1 MSTHYGA
8 QALRLTPIAAL
19 IGTAFALAPLSA
31 AYAQTVA
38 PAVEIVGTSPVPG
51 LDRPKDEIPSNVQS
65 IRRDALRDTGAAGLP
80 ELLGSQLMS
89 VNVNEIQGNPYQAD
103 VNYRGFTASPLLG
116 TPQGLS
122 VYQDGVRVNEPFGDI
137 VNWDLI
143 PRNAIASIDL
153 IPGSNPLFGLNT
165 LGGALSVR
173 TKDGFSHAGTGI
185 EAYTGSFGR
194 SAVTAEHG
202 GNNGELGWY
211 FTATRFKED
220 GWRDLSPSDVNQFFG
235 KISHRSAKHELDL
248 NITHANSDLIGNG
261 LTPLSFYEQRKR
273 SIFTSPD
280 NTRNQMTM
288 ASLTGGYWLDDEQ
301 KLSGTVYVRK
311 NNVRTL
317 NGDVNDEFN
326 VVPPVNPGD
335 PPLNTIQGVLN
346 RTRTNQT
353 GYGFSAQWAQI
364 RDDRQLAVG
373 TTFDHSRTKFQQTEQ
388 EGDFLPDRSVTPTA
402 AEEDPDPKL
411 RGRSQTWSLFAT
423 GTWKPITDTTVSLSG
438 RYNHTSVQ
446 TRDLLKPNP
455 APGDDDHLNNDYTYV
470 KINPAIGAT
479 YSLSP
484 EVTLYA
490 NAQQGNRAPS
500 PIELGCSNEL
510 IPCKLPNA
518 MQADPRLEQVIT
530 RSIEVGARGIFG
542 PVRWNV
548 AAFGAVNRDDIL
560 FVASDAISGL
570 GYFKNFGKTQRN
582 GIELGLSGD
591 YGRFGWRAGYTW
603 VDATYRSRECVLS
616 PENSTVGGGG
626 CDADSIRIQSGDRI
640 PGIAEHSFKL
650 GLNWRATDWL
660 TLGSDVVTHSGVYV
674 RGNENNDHDDH
685 GKTSGF
691 TLVNM
696 VADARLGG
704 GWSVF
709 ARVNNVFDKRYFTA
723 GQIGENPFVGP
734 NNSFDTTGGSRDETF
749 YAPGA
754 PRAGWV
760 GVRYRFGG

>member
-1 MSTHYGA
+1 MRKPTDA
-8 QALRLTPIAAL
+8 PRLRLTPLAAIISGACTIAL
-19 IGTAFALAPLSA
+19 PFVSH
-31 AYAQTVA
+31 AQTVA
-38 PAVEIVGTSPVPG
+38 PTVEVVGTSPVPG
-51 LDRPKDEIPSNVQS
+51 LDRPKDEIPANVQS
-65 IRRDALRDTGAAGLP
+65 IRREALRDTGSAGLP
-80 ELLGSQLMS
+80 ELLGSQLQS

-122 VYQDGVRVNEPFGDI
+122 VYQDGVRVNEPFGDV

-173 TKDGFSHAGTGI
+173 TKDGFSHAGSGI

-235 KISHRSAKHELDL
+235 KVSHRSSKHELDL

-261 LTPLSFYEQRKR
+261 LTPLSFYEQRRR

-280 NTRNQMTM
+280 NTKNRMTM
-288 ASLTGGYWLDDEQ
+288 LSLNGGYWLDDVQ

-317 NGDVNDEFN
+317 NGDANDEFAA
-326 VVPPVNPGD
+326 PGD
-335 PPLNTIQGVLN
+335 PEGVLN
-346 RTRTNQT
+346 RTRTRQT

-364 RDDRQLAVG
+364 LEDRQLAVG

-388 EGDFLPDRSVTPTA
+388 EGDFLPDRSVTPTDS
-402 AEEDPDPKL
+402 EEDPEPKL
-411 RGRSQTWSLFAT
+411 RGRSRTWSLFAT
-423 GTWKPITDTTVSLSG
+423 GTWKPIADATVSLSG
-438 RYNHTSVQ
+438 RYNHTSVRTMDQ
-446 TRDLLKPNP
+446 LDATSS
-455 APGDDDHLNNDYTYV
+455 LNSDYTYS
-470 KINPAIGAT
+470 KINPALGAT
-479 YSLSP
+479 YALTP
-484 EVTLYA
+484 AVTLYA

-500 PIELGCSNEL
+500 PIELGCSDPNE
-510 IPCKLPNA
+510 PCKLPNA
-518 MQADPRLEQVIT
+518 MQADPRLDQVVT
-530 RSIEVGARGIFG
+530 RSIEIGARGVAG
-542 PVRWNV
+542 PIRWNV

-560 FVASDAISGL
+560 FVASNTVGQ

-582 GIELGLSGD
+582 GVELGLSGD
-591 YGRFGWRAGYTW
+591 YGSLMWNAGYTW
-603 VDATYRSRECVLS
+603 VDATYRSSECIVS
-616 PENSTVGGGG
+616 PENSALDPSCGV
-626 CDADSIRIQSGDRI
+626 DNIRVQSGDRI

-650 GLNWRATDWL
+650 GVNWRATDWL
-660 TLGSDVVTHSGVYV
+660 TLGSDVITHSGVYV
-674 RGNENNDHDDH
+674 RGNENNEHDEN

-691 TLVNM
+691 TVVNM
-696 VADARLGG
+696 VADAKLGG

-734 NNSFDTTGGSRDETF
+734 NSTFDSNTANWEDETF
-749 YAPGA
+749 FAPGA
-754 PRAGWV
+754 PRSGWL

>member
-1 MSTHYGA
+1 MRKHTDA
-8 QALRLTPIAAL
+8 QRLRLTPLAAIISGACT
-19 IGTAFALAPLSA
+19 IGLPFASH
-31 AYAQTVA
+31 AQTVA
-38 PAVEIVGTSPVPG
+38 PTVEVVGTSPVPG
-51 LDRPKDEIPSNVQS
+51 LDRPKDEIPANVQS
-65 IRRDALRDTGAAGLP
+65 IRREALRDTGAAGLP
-80 ELLGSQLMS
+80 ELLGSQLQS

-122 VYQDGVRVNEPFGDI
+122 VYQDGVRVNEPFGDV

-235 KISHRSAKHELDL
+235 KISHRSSKHELDL
-248 NITHANSDLIGNG
+248 NLTHANSDLIGNG
-261 LTPLSFYEQRKR
+261 LTPLSFYEQRRR

-280 NTRNQMTM
+280 NTKNRMTM
-288 ASLTGGYWLDDEQ
+288 LSLNGGYWLDDVQ

-317 NGDVNDEFN
+317 NGDANDEFAA
-326 VVPPVNPGD
+326 PGD
-335 PPLNTIQGVLN
+335 PEGVLN
-346 RTRTNQT
+346 RTRTRQT
-353 GYGFSAQWAQI
+353 GYGFSAQWAHI
-364 RDDRQLAVG
+364 LEDRQLAVG
-373 TTFDHSRTKFQQTEQ
+373 TTFDHSRTRFQQTEQ
-388 EGDFLPDRSVTPTA
+388 EGDFLPDRSVTPTGLV
-402 AEEDPDPKL
+402 EPPEPLL
-411 RGRSQTWSLFAT
+411 RGRTQTWSLFAT
-423 GTWKPITDTTVSLSG
+423 GTWRPITDATVSLSG
-438 RYNHTSVQ
+438 RYNHTNVR
-446 TRDLLKPNP
+446 TVDLLKPNP
-455 APGDDDHLNNDYTYV
+455 APGDLDHLNNDYTYV

-479 YSLSP
+479 YAVSP
-484 EVTLYA
+484 AVTLYA

-500 PIELGCSNEL
+500 PIELGCSNENF
-510 IPCKLPNA
+510 PCKLPNA
-518 MQADPRLEQVIT
+518 MQADPRLEQVVT
-530 RSIEVGARGIFG
+530 RSIEIGARGIAG
-542 PVRWNV
+542 PVHWNV
-548 AAFGAVNRDDIL
+548 AAFGAINRDDIL
-560 FVASDAISGL
+560 FISSNTVGQ

-582 GIELGLSGD
+582 GVELGLSGD

-603 VDATYRSRECVLS
+603 VDATYRSSECVVS
-616 PENSTVGGGG
+616 QENSTAGQGG
-626 CDADSIRIQSGDRI
+626 CDADSIRVESGDRI

-674 RGNENNDHDDH
+674 RGNENNEHDEN

-691 TLVNM
+691 TVVNM
-696 VADARLGG
+696 VADAKLGG

-734 NNSFDTTGGSRDETF
+734 NNSFDSNTANWEDETF

-754 PRAGWV
+754 PRSGWL

>member
-1 MSTHYGA
+1 MSTHHGA
-8 QALRLTPIAAL
+8 AALRLTPIAAL

-165 LGGALSVR
+165 LGGALSIR

-185 EAYTGSFGR
+185 EAYAGSFGR
-194 SAVTAEHG
+194 HAVTAEHG

-288 ASLTGGYWLDDEQ
+288 VSLTGGYWLDDEQ

-317 NGDVNDEFN
+317 NGDVNDEFAA
-326 VVPPVNPGD
+326 PGD
-335 PPLNTIQGVLN
+335 PQGVLN
-346 RTRTNQT
+346 RTRTRQT
-353 GYGFSAQWAQI
+353 GYGFSAQWAHI

-438 RYNHTSVQ
+438 RYNHTSVRTMDQ
-446 TRDLLKPNP
+446 LDATSS
-455 APGDDDHLNNDYTYV
+455 LNSDYTYS
-470 KINPAIGAT
+470 KINPALGAT
-479 YSLSP
+479 YALSP
-484 EVTLYA
+484 AVTLYA

-500 PIELGCSNEL
+500 PIELGCSDPAQ
-510 IPCKLPNA
+510 PCKLPNA
-518 MQADPRLEQVIT
+518 MQADPRLDQVVT
-530 RSIEVGARGIFG
+530 RGIEIGARGTAG

-548 AAFGAVNRDDIL
+548 AAFGAINRDDIL
-560 FVASDAISGL
+560 FVASNTVGQ

-582 GIELGLSGD
+582 GVELGLSGD
-591 YGRFGWRAGYTW
+591 YGRFGWHAGYTW
-603 VDATYRSRECVLS
+603 VDATYRSSECIVS
-616 PENSTVGGGG
+616 AENSEAGNQG
-626 CDADSIRIQSGDRI
+626 CGADNIRVESGDRI

>member
-1 MSTHYGA
+1 LRKHTDA
-8 QALRLTPIAAL
+8 QRLRLTPLAAIISGACT
-19 IGTAFALAPLSA
+19 IGLPFASH
-31 AYAQTVA
+31 AQTVA
-38 PAVEIVGTSPVPG
+38 PTVEVVGTSPVPG
-51 LDRPKDEIPSNVQS
+51 LDRPKDEIPANVQS
-65 IRRDALRDTGAAGLP
+65 IRREALRDTGAAGLP
-80 ELLGSQLMS
+80 ELLGSQLQS
-89 VNVNEIQGNPYQAD
+89 INVNEIQGNPYQAD

-122 VYQDGVRVNEPFGDI
+122 VYQDGVRVNEPFGDV

-235 KISHRSAKHELDL
+235 KISHRSSKHELDL
-248 NITHANSDLIGNG
+248 NLTHANSDLIGNG
-261 LTPLSFYEQRKR
+261 LTPLSFYEQRRR

-280 NTRNQMTM
+280 NTKNRMTM
-288 ASLTGGYWLDDEQ
+288 LSLNGGYWLDDVQ

-317 NGDVNDEFN
+317 NGDANDEFAA
-326 VVPPVNPGD
+326 PGD
-335 PPLNTIQGVLN
+335 PEGVLN
-346 RTRTNQT
+346 RTRTRQT
-353 GYGFSAQWAQI
+353 GYGFSAQWAHI
-364 RDDRQLAVG
+364 LEDRQLAVG
-373 TTFDHSRTKFQQTEQ
+373 TTFDHSRTRFQQTEQ
-388 EGDFLPDRSVTPTA
+388 EGDFLPDRSVTPTDS
-402 AEEDPDPKL
+402 EEDPEPKL
-411 RGRSQTWSLFAT
+411 RGRSRTWSLFAT
-423 GTWKPITDTTVSLSG
+423 GTWKPIADATVSLSG
-438 RYNHTSVQ
+438 RYNHTSVRTMDQ
-446 TRDLLKPNP
+446 LDATSS
-455 APGDDDHLNNDYTYV
+455 LNSDYTYS
-470 KINPAIGAT
+470 KINPALGAT
-479 YSLSP
+479 YALTP
-484 EVTLYA
+484 AVTLYA

-500 PIELGCSNEL
+500 PIELGCSDPNE
-510 IPCKLPNA
+510 PCKLPNA
-518 MQADPRLEQVIT
+518 MQADPRLDQVVT
-530 RSIEVGARGIFG
+530 RSIEVGVRGVAG
-542 PVRWNV
+542 PIRWNV

-560 FVASDAISGL
+560 FVASNTVGQ

-582 GIELGLSGD
+582 GVELGLGGD
-591 YGRFGWRAGYTW
+591 YGSLMWNAGYTW
-603 VDATYRSRECVLS
+603 VDATYRSSECIVS
-616 PENSTVGGGG
+616 PENSALDPSCG
-626 CDADSIRIQSGDRI
+626 ADNIRVQSGDRI

-650 GLNWRATDWL
+650 GVNWRATDWL

-674 RGNENNDHDDH
+674 RGNENNEHDEN

-691 TLVNM
+691 TVVNM
-696 VADARLGG
+696 VADAKLGG

-734 NNSFDTTGGSRDETF
+734 NNSFDSNTANWEDETF

-754 PRAGWV
+754 PRSGWL